1 MIKRKEGIGDDIR
14 SMLLLKG
21 IGLQKKLLPV
31 FLDRRCYAALAVAG
45 LSLSCQRGAP
55 FRAAGMPFVNPAHRS
70 PCAEATGPEQ
80 SRISDE
86 SV

>member
-31 FLDRRCYAALAVAG
+31 FLDRRCYAAL
-45 LSLSCQRGAP
+45 SLSYQRGAP